1 MEDIKKDEIL
11 KAINKLA
18 ADTDK
23 RFNELE
29 SSINEFANKTERRF
43 IGIET
48 NIKEMKGEIGEMKG
62 EIGEMKGEIGEMKGE
77 IGNLKMDMLTKDY
90 LDERLFDLRGDII
103 SVIKGEDNKLKELA
117 KILKEKGAISKA
129 DFEQV
134 FSLAPFPQIFV

>member
-1 MEDIKKDEIL
+1 MEDIEKSEIL

-29 SSINEFANKTERRF
+29 SSINEFANKTEMRF
-43 IGIET
+43 LGIET
-48 NIKEMKGEIGEMKG
+48 NIK
-62 EIGEMKGEIGEMKGE
+62 EMKGE